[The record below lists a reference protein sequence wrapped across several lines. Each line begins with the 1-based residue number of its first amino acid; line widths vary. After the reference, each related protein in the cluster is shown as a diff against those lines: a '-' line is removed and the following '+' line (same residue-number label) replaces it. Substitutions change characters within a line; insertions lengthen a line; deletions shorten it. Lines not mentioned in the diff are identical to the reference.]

1 MQAQEAN
8 GGLLLFYGIL
18 ADVLVAIHFA
28 IVAFVV
34 LGLLAILGGVACKRS
49 WARNFWFRLVH
60 LVAIGFI
67 AIEGFLGMDCPL
79 TIWEQQ
85 LRDAAGQNFSGDSFM
100 SRLIHRI
107 LFVNVDPE
115 ILNVC
120 HIAFGALVLATFLL
134 APPRWPRRHKLEST
148 KAQEPGKDQ
157 PQVKEAG

>member
-1 MQAQEAN
+1 
-8 GGLLLFYGIL
+8 LFYGIL

-34 LGLLAILGGVACKRS
+34 LGLLAILAGIAFRRS

-67 AIEGFLGMDCPL
+67 AVEGFLGMDCPL
-79 TIWEQQ
+79 TLWEQQ
-85 LRDAAGQNFSGDSFM
+85 LREAAHQDFTGDSFM
-100 SRLIHRI
+100 ARLIHGI

-115 ILNVC
+115 ILNLC

-134 APPRWPRRHKLEST
+134 APPRLPRRRKLESNKT
-148 KAQEPGKDQ
+148 QEPAKGQ
-157 PQVKEAG
+157 TQVKEAG

>member
-1 MQAQEAN
+1 M
-8 GGLLLFYGIL
+8 FYGIV

-34 LGLLAILGGVACKRS
+34 LGLLAILIGVALRRS

-60 LVAIGFI
+60 LIAIGFI
-67 AIEGFLGMDCPL
+67 AVEGFLGMDCPL

-85 LRDAAGQNFSGDSFM
+85 LRDAAHQEFSGDSFM
-100 SRLIHRI
+100 ARLIHRM

-115 ILNVC
+115 ILNLC

-134 APPRWPRRHKLEST
+134 APPRWPRRRKQET
-148 KAQEPGKDQ
+148 ATTQEPAKIT
-157 PQVKEAG
+157 PSAKEAG